1 MLRDFFKPHGEGVYL
16 HAYNHSVV
24 MKHDKLPF
32 DEWEKAQ
39 FKFVVDRYLQKY
51 NIELITLTVMSNH
64 FHMLV
69 YCPPEKFSQEE
80 ALNAYNS
87 FHKRKNNP
95 VKPGDYRAESLIETS
110 NDISCFMREVQSEFS
125 KSFNRNQPYKR
136 RGALW
141 EDRFKCQLIQSDV
154 YLWACARYIEMNPV
168 RAGICEKAGDYPHS
182 SFGQWTQ
189 TGKHPYESNFM
200 HHILEMM
207 SSEKGME
214 ELQQLMEK
222 ELEAVKIKDQIK
234 LCVDLGKK
242 DEAERLRSMIPE
254 GFDDIEL
261 LGFRGINWLKNAI
274 IGTEEYKNQKYHE
287 WAKWQ
292 AMELENSA

>member
-1 MLRDFFKPHGEGVYL
+1 
-16 HAYNHSVV
+16 
-24 MKHDKLPF
+24 
-32 DEWEKAQ
+32 
-39 FKFVVDRYLQKY
+39 
-51 NIELITLTVMSNH
+51 
-64 FHMLV
+64 
-69 YCPPEKFSQEE
+69 
-80 ALNAYNS
+80 
-87 FHKRKNNP
+87 
-95 VKPGDYRAESLIETS
+95 
-110 NDISCFMREVQSEFS
+110 
-125 KSFNRNQPYKR
+125 
-136 RGALW
+136 
-141 EDRFKCQLIQSDV
+141 
-154 YLWACARYIEMNPV
+154 MNPV

-207 SSEKGME
+207 SSKQGME
-214 ELQQLMEK
+214 ELQQLMEE
-222 ELEAVKIKDQIK
+222 ELEVVKIKDQIK